1 MRIYRWLLILCASLG
16 LAACQDPD
24 DGPRHLTPEE
34 IEKYKQ
40 EQTLKIDKYV
50 EYRKGTCPMPTM
62 GTLQPAMRSVI
73 G

>member
-34 IEKYKQ
+34 IEELIRRERFQ
-40 EQTLKIDKYV
+40 QAIHIMAWLLVRRTQC
-50 EYRKGTCPMPTM
+50 G
-62 GTLQPAMRSVI
+62 G
-73 G
+73 

>member
-1 MRIYRWLLILCASLG
+1 MRIYRWLLILSASLG

-40 EQTLKIDKYV
+40 EQ
-50 EYRKGTCPMPTM
+50 
-62 GTLQPAMRSVI
+62 I
-73 G
+73 GRAHV